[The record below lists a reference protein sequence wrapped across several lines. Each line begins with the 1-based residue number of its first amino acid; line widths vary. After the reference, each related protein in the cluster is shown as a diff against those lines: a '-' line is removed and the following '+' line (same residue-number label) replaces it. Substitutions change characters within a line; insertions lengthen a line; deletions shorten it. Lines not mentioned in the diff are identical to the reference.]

1 MEHLFQE
8 LVQQL
13 RATWRRRWWILPIA
27 WLVCVLGWAYIF
39 TLPDTYQVS
48 SRVYVNTQ
56 SILTPLLRGMTVRPD
71 VEQRIRMMTNTLLS
85 NSNLQEVARKADLDV
100 LADTGDTDE
109 LVEMLREGVELSG
122 KGENIYTISFQHE
135 DPEIAYRVVRET
147 GNLFMEQGLGS
158 SRLDLVSSQ
167 RFIERQLE
175 RYEEK
180 LHAKEKEIERFKQEN
195 SAYLSGEGSFYDR
208 LERTRQRLEEA
219 KLKRE
224 EARQRVQSL
233 RSQLEEGSG
242 ADSQAAAYSNPQLE
256 ERIAR
261 LKTELDELRRR
272 YTERHPDVAQTRR
285 ILNELQAKLEREAQE
300 YAENPDAATSGDSPL
315 HTALSEARSQVAAL
329 QTRVAEYRSRVERL
343 EGAIDRV
350 PQVESEYTALTRNYD
365 ALKESY
371 RRLLDKHQQA
381 VLSGQVESE
390 TSSVDFRVLEPPQ
403 RPEEPAAPNRAGLA
417 SAVLVLGLG
426 AGSGFAFLLAQIRGT
441 LVGINQLAELTGRP
455 VLGQVSRVRTP
466 VHRRRRR
473 MEMLVFFSAI
483 GALLVVYAAVMAVFF
498 WI

>member
-13 RATWRRRWWILPIA
+13 RATWRRRWWILPVA

-71 VEQRIRMMTNTLLS
+71 VEQRIRMMTTTLLS
-85 NSNLQEVARKADLDV
+85 NSNLQQIARKADLDV
-100 LADTGDTDE
+100 LADTGSTGE
-109 LVEMLREGVELSG
+109 LVEMLRKGIELSG
-122 KGENIYTISFQHE
+122 ESNNIYTISFQHE
-135 DPEIAYRVVRET
+135 NPEIAYRVVRET
-147 GNLFMEQGLGS
+147 GDLFMERGLGS

-167 RFIERQLE
+167 QFIERQLE

-180 LHAKEKEIERFKQEN
+180 LRAKEKEIERFKQEN

-208 LERTRQRLEEA
+208 LERTRQRLEQA
-219 KLKRE
+219 RLKRK

-233 RSQLEEGSG
+233 RSQLEEG
-242 ADSQAAAYSNPQLE
+242 DSAESRVAAYSNPQLE
-256 ERIAR
+256 ERINR
-261 LKTELDELRRR
+261 LKTQLDQLRRR
-272 YTERHPDVAQTRR
+272 YTEQHPDVAQTQR
-285 ILNELQAKLEREAQE
+285 ILKELRAQLEREAQE
-300 YAENPDAATSGDSPL
+300 YAENPDAVAPGDSPL
-315 HTALSEARSQVAAL
+315 HMALSEARSQVAAL
-329 QTRVAEYRSRVERL
+329 QTRVEEYRSRVERL
-343 EGAIDRV
+343 EKAIGRV
-350 PQVESEYTALTRNYD
+350 PQVESEYTALTRNYE
-365 ALKESY
+365 ALKDSY
-371 RRLLDKHQQA
+371 RRLLEKHEQA
-381 VLSGQVESE
+381 VLSGHVESE

-403 RPEEPAAPNRAGLA
+403 RPEEPAAPNRVGLA

-426 AGSGFAFLLAQIRGT
+426 TGSGLAFLLAQIRGT
-441 LVGINQLAELTGRP
+441 LVGMSQLAELTGRP

-473 MEMLVFFSAI
+473 MEMLVFFSTIA
-483 GALLVVYAAVMAVFF
+483 ALLVVYAAVMAVFF